1 MFRAYSLL
9 EIKSVD
15 KQARIIT
22 GTATTPTPDRVGDII
37 NPLGVEFKNPMPMLW
52 QHRHDQPVG
61 LVKFDKP
68 TKKGINFVATLPKPE
83 NIKSE
88 NLRKRVEEA
97 IESVELGLVRATSIG
112 FIPKKYAYL
121 EDGKGI
127 EFQETEVMELSLVTI
142 PANAEATIAQIKSI
156 DEQVRKSALELTVR
170 TAPDTS
176 GKSTPKTVVPPRGDN
191 AERPASTVKA
201 SSTRKEASKM
211 PKTIAE
217 KISAFQTSR
226 DQKADQLAKMVEGS
240 GDGDQMSTF
249 TKEEQELHDTL
260 IEEIKD
266 LDGHIARLKEIE
278 SLAAKSAKPVTS
290 ETITTERPQSGVRVT
305 HVKADIPEAGRFF
318 RYAHALLAG
327 KGDLN
332 KSYRWAQ
339 QAVKHGGWS
348 NTPEILDLL
357 QVDIPAMIDMTQKA
371 AVGAGTTTD
380 ATWASPLIFYQ
391 QLVSEFAAYL
401 RPLTIIGRI
410 PGLKRVPF
418 NVQIPRATSGTS
430 AGWVGENAPKPV
442 STMAF
447 DSITLRWAKAAGI
460 VVLTDELV
468 RFSSP
473 SAEAVV
479 RDDLAATITQF
490 VDRQFV
496 DASVAEVTNVS
507 PASIING
514 VTGVTPTGTTMAA
527 FRADVATMLDSLF
540 TLNLSP
546 AGGVFIMT
554 PTQALKLG
562 LAQNSFGQPVWPGI
576 GATGGNLLGYDV
588 ITSQNIPSSTGSPT
602 EGYPILFI
610 LPSEILL
617 ADDGQTV
624 IDSSNQASI
633 QLDSAP
639 DSPPGAST
647 AYISMW
653 QMNMTALR
661 AERWINWKKRRTGV
675 AQFIDRAKYAE

>member
-1 MFRAYSLL
+1 
-9 EIKSVD
+9 
-15 KQARIIT
+15 
-22 GTATTPTPDRVGDII
+22 
-37 NPLGVEFKNPMPMLW
+37 
-52 QHRHDQPVG
+52 
-61 LVKFDKP
+61 
-68 TKKGINFVATLPKPE
+68 
-83 NIKSE
+83 
-88 NLRKRVEEA
+88 
-97 IESVELGLVRATSIG
+97 
-112 FIPKKYAYL
+112 
-121 EDGKGI
+121 
-127 EFQETEVMELSLVTI
+127 
-142 PANAEATIAQIKSI
+142 
-156 DEQVRKSALELTVR
+156 
-170 TAPDTS
+170 
-176 GKSTPKTVVPPRGDN
+176 
-191 AERPASTVKA
+191 
-201 SSTRKEASKM
+201 M